1 MSFGECPLR
10 RAGTVRDHKKG
21 VCLFVELRDGESQE
35 HLLTRFR
42 QTMQRTGILR
52 EAKRRRHFV
61 SRSEVRRLARAKA
74 VRRARKHAERPS
86 TRSRPSR

>member
-1 MSFGECPLR
+1 MSFGECPLWK
-10 RAGTVRDHKKG
+10 AGMLRDQKKG

-35 HLLTRFR
+35 HLLSRFR

-61 SRSEVRRLARAKA
+61 SRSELRRLAVAKA
-74 VRRARKHAERPS
+74 VRRARKHADRPS
-86 TRSRPSR
+86 NRGRPSR